1 MGRLIL
7 LVIGV
12 ALGALL
18 IVFVLVL
25 AGRGES
31 EASLGQLPPLTMVY
45 EVYGPSI
52 TVGDRSVE
60 PFRELH
66 RLEYRSKTEWTDTVI
81 QSPSIDRGQYGVG
94 SNLGSY
100 TRLNGNSLTEYDAM
114 DGSTDESTVADDT
127 VFVPNAAFAFAL
139 ETPNPMGDAP
149 RLAISQV
156 VTSARVC
163 FNGECEENVGGTRY
177 RSGGMDLVLLE
188 RDSWTVPLQLGD
200 RFLARTVEVQ
210 AARE

>member
-81 QSPSIDRGQYGVG
+81 QSPSIDRGQYGV
-94 SNLGSY
+94 
-100 TRLNGNSLTEYDAM
+100 
-114 DGSTDESTVADDT
+114 
-127 VFVPNAAFAFAL
+127 
-139 ETPNPMGDAP
+139 
-149 RLAISQV
+149 
-156 VTSARVC
+156 
-163 FNGECEENVGGTRY
+163 
-177 RSGGMDLVLLE
+177 
-188 RDSWTVPLQLGD
+188 WK
-200 RFLARTVEVQ
+200 
-210 AARE
+210 